1 MTLITT
7 ELASQSHH
15 KDDIKTCKAF
25 RRVPAH
31 PKSTYTLCYCL
42 KKKKKKNRTS
52 KYSYDVQR
60 KLKSEH

>member
-42 KKKKKKNRTS
+42 KKKKKKKTEQASTAMMFKEN
-52 KYSYDVQR
+52 
-60 KLKSEH
+60 

>member
-15 KDDIKTCKAF
+15 KDDIVKTCKAF

-31 PKSTYTLCYCL
+31 PEYLHPMLLS
-42 KKKKKKNRTS
+42 KKKKKKRTS
-52 KYSYDVQR
+52 TALIVK
-60 KLKSEH
+60 EN

>member
-1 MTLITT
+1 MTLITI

-31 PKSTYTLCYCL
+31 PKSAYTLCYCL
-42 KKKKKKNRTS
+42 KKKKKKTTEQASTAMMFKQN
-52 KYSYDVQR
+52 
-60 KLKSEH
+60 

>member
-1 MTLITT
+1 MTLITI

-31 PKSTYTLCYCL
+31 PKSAYTLCYCL
-42 KKKKKKNRTS
+42 KKKKKNNRTS
-52 KYSYDVQR
+52 NYSYDVQT